1 MSNKK
6 EEYTKLKQK
15 INQIIPIIKDSR
27 KKYKEALEKL
37 EKGAISNG
45 KTMDSGLIKEII
57 EKEDEMIN
65 KLNSALEEL
74 EKIK

>member
-1 MSNKK
+1 M
-6 EEYTKLKQK
+6 
-15 INQIIPIIKDSR
+15 
-27 KKYKEALEKL
+27 KKYKEALGKL

>member
-6 EEYTKLKQK
+6 EEYVKLKQK

-27 KKYKEALEKL
+27 KKYKEALGKL

-57 EKEDEMIN
+57 EKEEKMIK
-65 KLNSALEEL
+65 KLNNILDEISE
-74 EKIK
+74 I